1 MRKIYSILGVAAL
14 STLALVSCNKEA
26 IDPAITPAEGN
37 KVTLTI
43 NATQSTKTYIDGT
56 SVKWAASGEKL
67 KVFQIPD
74 SIADSLKVA
83 TSSEGTTE
91 NDGATMSFAVSFD
104 KVTADSLSYYAFY
117 PSSAYDKKPSSVES
131 VAIEIPSTQTP
142 TATSFDSAADILVA
156 KPQTVTTQATSL
168 DMAFARVVA
177 VGKMTLTGLA
187 SSDPVTKV
195 TFSATDAEGN
205 AVTLA
210 GKTAY
215 NLNDASVVRNN
226 TKAESIIL
234 DYSSLSLTAN
244 ESMDVWFTC
253 LPFSLEGAGSFK
265 VVVET
270 ATQTFT
276 KEVSFTS
283 GQKLNFIAGKA
294 ARFSVNMS
302 SATAD
307 TKAKDLC
314 YAELTYEDFTGG
326 EGYASSGYNNVTVNK
341 THGDTWSMNA
351 TNQSSTI
358 GLKKSTS
365 SENSSYIK
373 LPDFV
378 SNITSVLVT
387 CSGTATTD
395 SLALRTSTDF
405 SDNYIAGVTL
415 ASGTTE
421 ATYTFDLSS
430 QKVKTAYLKAFNH
443 QIKVTKVVVY
453 AGTDTRTALTAP
465 ANLTAAVDAETVNT
479 INVSWDAVT
488 GAGSYTV
495 TLSADGASDVVV
507 TATNT
512 SYVFSDLAYETEYLI
527 AVVANPSDYYINKDS
542 DGAVPEDFVKT
553 GAKPAGAETVYY
565 VLNSASTAVATAS
578 AYNAY
583 TGQTCASDNSSST
596 LQSATWSVT
605 IGNKSTTSPT
615 GLWLGSN
622 SKQKAKMILSNG
634 SVTGAS
640 AIATALGVTT
650 TDTYYAALI
659 CNTDFANISKVV
671 LTRSG
676 VGGTAPSNVY
686 LLYSTDSGSTY
697 TLAGTASDAETITY
711 TIDSPVKSAR
721 YAIVIK
727 STSNCQYK
735 VPVLTFYSKDS
746 GSSTTTTLSTPAN
759 VTASVSGSTL
769 TASWD
774 AVSNATSYEWS
785 LYSDSAKTNIVGEGT
800 VTTNSLSST
809 ASGTG
814 DWEISEFTAGSTYY
828 FTVVAKADGY
838 TNSAEGEAN
847 FTVSSG
853 SSTESTTATINFG
866 NATGSTEIDGTSVT
880 GDDSAGNTWT
890 VTTVTSSESFTP
902 NASYSQVGSSKKPAT
917 SITFTTTLAT
927 SATIESFSI
936 KLGGFSGT
944 AGTVSLKVGDT
955 EVGTGS
961 LNATNDVTVSSTT
974 TATGTVLTATI
985 TSISKGVKVYNIE
998 YKYH

>member
-453 AGTDTRTALTAP
+453 AGTDTRTALAAP
-465 ANLTAAVDAETVNT
+465 ASVTAAVDAETVNT

-553 GAKPAGAETVYY
+553 GAKPAGQVTYHYEALTAAPEDWTSGAYIVISGTS
-565 VLNSASTAVATAS
+565 VLNT
-578 AYNAY
+578 
-583 TGQTCASDNSSST
+583 
-596 LQSATWSVT
+596 SATTKWGGITTVT
-605 IGNKSTTSPT
+605 KES
-615 GLWLGSN
+615 
-622 SKQKAKMILSNG
+622 
-634 SVTGAS
+634 
-640 AIATALGVTT
+640 
-650 TDTYYAALI
+650 D
-659 CNTDFANISKVV
+659 
-671 LTRSG
+671 
-676 VGGTAPSNVY
+676 GT
-686 LLYSTDSGSTY
+686 
-697 TLAGTASDAETITY
+697 
-711 TIDSPVKSAR
+711 
-721 YAIVIK
+721 IK
-727 STSNCQYK
+727 STSALEKCEVAVTGSSTDGYYLQFVNADTQYYISPLTSNNFSLTTNKPSATIDLAIGSISHHTTTARNLRLNGTSGFRWYANTTTGTAAVLYVK
-735 VPVLTFYSKDS
+735 VSDS

-814 DWEISEFTAGSTYY
+814 DWTISEFTAGSTYY

-838 TNSAEGEAN
+838 TDSAEGEAN

-866 NATGSTEIDGTSVT
+866 SATGSTKISSTSVT
-880 GDDSAGNTWT
+880 GDDSAGNKWT
-890 VTTVTSSESFTP
+890 VTTVTSLESFTQY
-902 NASYSQVGSSKKPAT
+902 ASYSQVGASKKPAT

-944 AGTVSLKVGDT
+944 EGTVSLKVGDT

-961 LNATNDVTVSSTT
+961 LNATSDVTVSSTT

-985 TSISKGVKVYNIE
+985 TNISKGVKVYNIE

>member
-91 NDGATMSFAVSFD
+91 NDGATMSFAASFD

-453 AGTDTRTALTAP
+453 AGTDTRTALAAP
-465 ANLTAAVDAETVNT
+465 ASVTAAVDAETVNT

-553 GAKPAGAETVYY
+553 GAKPAGQVTYHYEALTAAPEDWTSGAYIVISGTS
-565 VLNSASTAVATAS
+565 VLNT
-578 AYNAY
+578 
-583 TGQTCASDNSSST
+583 
-596 LQSATWSVT
+596 SATTKWGGITTVT
-605 IGNKSTTSPT
+605 KES
-615 GLWLGSN
+615 
-622 SKQKAKMILSNG
+622 
-634 SVTGAS
+634 
-640 AIATALGVTT
+640 
-650 TDTYYAALI
+650 D
-659 CNTDFANISKVV
+659 
-671 LTRSG
+671 
-676 VGGTAPSNVY
+676 GT
-686 LLYSTDSGSTY
+686 
-697 TLAGTASDAETITY
+697 
-711 TIDSPVKSAR
+711 
-721 YAIVIK
+721 IK
-727 STSNCQYK
+727 STSALEKCEVAVTGSSTDGYYLQFVNADTQYYISPLTSNNFSLTTNKPSATIDLAIGSISHHTTTARNLRLNGTSGFRWYANTTTGTAAVLYVK
-735 VPVLTFYSKDS
+735 VSDS

-814 DWEISEFTAGSTYY
+814 DWTISEFTAGSTYY

-890 VTTVTSSESFTP
+890 VTTVTSLESFTQ

-961 LNATNDVTVSSTT
+961 LNATSDVTVSSTT

-985 TSISKGVKVYNIE
+985 TNISKGVKVYNIE

>member
-91 NDGATMSFAVSFD
+91 NDGATMSFAASFD

-453 AGTDTRTALTAP
+453 AGTDTRTALAAP
-465 ANLTAAVDAETVNT
+465 ASVTAAVDAETVNT

-553 GAKPAGAETVYY
+553 GAKPAGQVTYHYEALTAAPEDWTSGAYIVISGTS
-565 VLNSASTAVATAS
+565 VLNT
-578 AYNAY
+578 
-583 TGQTCASDNSSST
+583 
-596 LQSATWSVT
+596 SATTKWGGITTVT
-605 IGNKSTTSPT
+605 KES
-615 GLWLGSN
+615 
-622 SKQKAKMILSNG
+622 
-634 SVTGAS
+634 
-640 AIATALGVTT
+640 
-650 TDTYYAALI
+650 D
-659 CNTDFANISKVV
+659 
-671 LTRSG
+671 
-676 VGGTAPSNVY
+676 GT
-686 LLYSTDSGSTY
+686 
-697 TLAGTASDAETITY
+697 
-711 TIDSPVKSAR
+711 
-721 YAIVIK
+721 IK
-727 STSNCQYK
+727 STSALEKCEVAVTGSSTDGYYLQFVNADTQYYISPLTSNNFSLTTNKPSATIDLAIGSISHHTTTARNLRLNGTSGFRWYANTTTGTAAVLYVK
-735 VPVLTFYSKDS
+735 VSDS

-890 VTTVTSSESFTP
+890 VTTVTSLESFTQ

-961 LNATNDVTVSSTT
+961 LNATSDVTVSSTT

-985 TSISKGVKVYNIE
+985 TNISKGVKVYNIE

>member
-453 AGTDTRTALTAP
+453 AGTDTRTALAAP
-465 ANLTAAVDAETVNT
+465 ASVTAAVDAETVNT

-553 GAKPAGAETVYY
+553 GAKPAGQVTYHYEALTAAPEDWTSGAYIVISGTS
-565 VLNSASTAVATAS
+565 VLNT
-578 AYNAY
+578 
-583 TGQTCASDNSSST
+583 
-596 LQSATWSVT
+596 SATTKWGGITTVT
-605 IGNKSTTSPT
+605 KES
-615 GLWLGSN
+615 
-622 SKQKAKMILSNG
+622 
-634 SVTGAS
+634 
-640 AIATALGVTT
+640 
-650 TDTYYAALI
+650 D
-659 CNTDFANISKVV
+659 
-671 LTRSG
+671 
-676 VGGTAPSNVY
+676 GT
-686 LLYSTDSGSTY
+686 
-697 TLAGTASDAETITY
+697 
-711 TIDSPVKSAR
+711 
-721 YAIVIK
+721 IK
-727 STSNCQYK
+727 STSALEKCEVAVTGSSTDGYYLQFVNADTQYYISPLTSNNFSLTTNKPSATIDLAIGSISHHTTTARNLRLNGTSGFRWYANTTTGTAAVLYVK
-735 VPVLTFYSKDS
+735 VSDS

-890 VTTVTSSESFTP
+890 VTTVTSSESFTQK
-902 NASYSQVGSSKKPAT
+902 ASYSQVGSSKKPAT

>member
-91 NDGATMSFAVSFD
+91 NDGATMSFAASFD

-453 AGTDTRTALTAP
+453 AGTDTRTALAAP
-465 ANLTAAVDAETVNT
+465 ASVTAAVDAETVNT

-553 GAKPAGAETVYY
+553 GAKPAGQVTYHYEALTAAPEDWTSGAYIVISGTS
-565 VLNSASTAVATAS
+565 VLNT
-578 AYNAY
+578 
-583 TGQTCASDNSSST
+583 
-596 LQSATWSVT
+596 SATTKWGGITTVT
-605 IGNKSTTSPT
+605 KES
-615 GLWLGSN
+615 
-622 SKQKAKMILSNG
+622 
-634 SVTGAS
+634 
-640 AIATALGVTT
+640 
-650 TDTYYAALI
+650 D
-659 CNTDFANISKVV
+659 
-671 LTRSG
+671 
-676 VGGTAPSNVY
+676 GT
-686 LLYSTDSGSTY
+686 
-697 TLAGTASDAETITY
+697 
-711 TIDSPVKSAR
+711 
-721 YAIVIK
+721 IK
-727 STSNCQYK
+727 STSALEKCEVAVTGSSTDGYYLQFVNADTQYYISPLTSNNFSLTTNKPSATIDLAIGSISHHTTTARNLRLNGTSGFRWYANTTTGTAAVLYVK
-735 VPVLTFYSKDS
+735 VSDS

-866 NATGSTEIDGTSVT
+866 NATGSTKISSTSVT

-890 VTTVTSSESFTP
+890 VTTVTSLESFTQ
-902 NASYSQVGSSKKPAT
+902 NASCSQVGSSKKPAT

-961 LNATNDVTVSSTT
+961 LNATSDVTVSSTT

-985 TSISKGVKVYNIE
+985 TNISKGVKVYNIE

>member
-91 NDGATMSFAVSFD
+91 NDGATMSFAASFD

-453 AGTDTRTALTAP
+453 AGTDTRTALAAP
-465 ANLTAAVDAETVNT
+465 ASVTAAVDAETVNT

-553 GAKPAGAETVYY
+553 GAKPAGQVTYHYEALTAAPEDWTSGAYIVISGTS
-565 VLNSASTAVATAS
+565 VLNT
-578 AYNAY
+578 
-583 TGQTCASDNSSST
+583 
-596 LQSATWSVT
+596 SATTKWGGITTVT
-605 IGNKSTTSPT
+605 KES
-615 GLWLGSN
+615 
-622 SKQKAKMILSNG
+622 
-634 SVTGAS
+634 
-640 AIATALGVTT
+640 
-650 TDTYYAALI
+650 D
-659 CNTDFANISKVV
+659 
-671 LTRSG
+671 
-676 VGGTAPSNVY
+676 GT
-686 LLYSTDSGSTY
+686 
-697 TLAGTASDAETITY
+697 
-711 TIDSPVKSAR
+711 
-721 YAIVIK
+721 IK
-727 STSNCQYK
+727 STSALEKCEVAVTGSSTDGYYLQFVNADTQYYISPLTSNNFSLTTNKPSATIDLAIGSISHHTTTARNLRLNGTSGFRWYANTTTGTAAVLYVK
-735 VPVLTFYSKDS
+735 VSDS

-890 VTTVTSSESFTP
+890 VTTVTSSESFTQ